1 MRRST
6 KALLSLI
13 GTAVLVLGVVA
24 NFSALDVKAADYE
37 KYYDEKGYGDFS
49 IGQVDEVNSSNTTT
63 TSALGP
69 SAEEIQQNVITAQ
82 AAADRQALVNEGSK
96 SEHRTVISSDGTAF
110 YSNLNGLYLVD
121 KIKGI
126 AYTPAGADAEK
137 YYCVAYETDAGKN
150 PAAIA
155 AATDA
160 AKSVNAVVGPSVVF
174 EYGKV
179 EGDNV
184 VKSGEAAEGTMKM
197 GLKPSFAGEGAK
209 VAVVAVYPGGEVKIL
224 EDTDDDPTTVTVNV
238 PATDS
243 SLVMYTIIKY
253 N

>member
-6 KALLSLI
+6 KALISLI
-13 GTAVLVLGVVA
+13 GTAVVVLGVVA
-24 NFSALDVKAADYE
+24 NSSVLEVKAADYE

-49 IGQVDEVNSSNTTT
+49 IGQVDEVNSSNTT
-63 TSALGP
+63 SASGP
-69 SAEEIQQNVITAQ
+69 SAEEIQQNMITAQ
-82 AAADRQALVNEGSK
+82 AAAERQALVNEGSK
-96 SEHRTVISSDGTAF
+96 SEHRTVISSDGTAS

-197 GLKPSFAGEGAK
+197 GLKPSFAGEGVK